1 MIKSDL
7 FEWRLPKDEVEIPG
21 VGTITVRGLSR
32 IEMLH
37 AGRGEP
43 DPETMERRMLAIAM
57 VDPPLTESEAGDW
70 QNISPAGELMP
81 VLAAINRLSGIGRD
95 VQKEAYKSLREES
108 GSGVR
113 VLPSAEAVD
122 DRGPA
127 EGEPV
132 RG

>member
-57 VDPPLTESEAGDW
+57 VNPRLTETEAGDW
-70 QNISPAGELMP
+70 QNISPAGELM
-81 VLAAINRLSGIGRD
+81 
-95 VQKEAYKSLREES
+95 
-108 GSGVR
+108 R